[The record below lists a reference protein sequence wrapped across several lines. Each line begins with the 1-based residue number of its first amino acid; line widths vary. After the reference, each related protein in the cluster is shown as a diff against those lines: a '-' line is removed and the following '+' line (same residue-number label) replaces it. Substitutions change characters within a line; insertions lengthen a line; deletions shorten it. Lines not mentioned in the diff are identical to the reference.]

1 MKCSACGGEN
11 SEGARFCK
19 HCGATLSASAP
30 VAADSVDCPECGAAN
45 KAGAAFCV
53 ACGHGLAKR
62 TASPTAAVT
71 SEPKALQIPAAAPSV
86 SEEHEAPAIT
96 PAQAQ
101 SHTLQD
107 PPLANADEAPPKAP
121 SKMVLWLAG
130 VIGIVAI
137 SLTGYILFGR
147 YAKAPAPSSVAPVTA
162 PEQKNEAK
170 LPAAMPDAT
179 KPSDS
184 PSAQAPL
191 SSSKAAETKPVSP
204 SENAKKSPT
213 VPKPAGADKQPSTP
227 VVKKAQPP
235 ATSTQDGQPVTAE
248 SAKPNPAPSTTSSD
262 KSNFERELDACRT
275 KGFLG
280 RGICTEQVKWKYC
293 SVNGVWDASKP
304 GCER

>member
-71 SEPKALQIPAAAPSV
+71 SEPKVRQIPAAAPSV

-96 PAQAQ
+96 PAPAQ
-101 SHTLQD
+101 SHTLQE

-162 PEQKNEAK
+162 PEQKNEA
-170 LPAAMPDAT
+170 

-280 RGICTEQVKWKYC
+280 RGIGTGEMEVLLGQWRVGREQAWL
-293 SVNGVWDASKP
+293 
-304 GCER
+304 